1 MMKKII
7 AFVVLFTCFSFL
19 SGCDGKTMEQNQLG
33 MYIKPSTFSDETLE
47 VLKLFEDEIHFFDIK
62 LDDTAKSFAISIWQY
77 QDDQWNEIGSS
88 SGQSEFLG
96 NRIAIRFDDTDYEI
110 YHMDENGHSS
120 IKSPALDLKFEESM
134 TKIWWTVDQEESL
147 EINQEKVLFVKVGT
161 NKNEV
166 RTSVMSS
173 DFREVECDTGIA
185 ITLTIFDK
193 ELSD

>member
-134 TKIWWTVDQEESL
+134 AKIWWTVDQEESL

-166 RTSVMSS
+166 RTSVMST

>member
-19 SGCDGKTMEQNQLG
+19 SGCDGKTMEQIQLG

-96 NRIAIRFDDTDYEI
+96 NRIAIRFDDTDCEI

-147 EINQEKVLFVKVGT
+147 GINQEKVLFVKVGT

-166 RTSVMSS
+166 RTSVISS

>member
-7 AFVVLFTCFSFL
+7 AFVVLLTCFSFL

-134 TKIWWTVDQEESL
+134 AKIWWTVDQEESL
-147 EINQEKVLFVKVGT
+147 EINQEKMLFVKVGT

-193 ELSD
+193 ELTD

>member
-7 AFVVLFTCFSFL
+7 AFVVLLTCFSFL

-147 EINQEKVLFVKVGT
+147 GINQEKVLFVKVGT

-166 RTSVMSS
+166 RTSVMST

>member
-7 AFVVLFTCFSFL
+7 AFVVLLTCFSFL

-147 EINQEKVLFVKVGT
+147 GINQEKVLFVKVGT

-166 RTSVMSS
+166 RTSVMST

-193 ELSD
+193 ELSE

>member
-147 EINQEKVLFVKVGT
+147 GINQEKVLFVKVGT

-166 RTSVMSS
+166 RTSVMST

>member
-1 MMKKII
+1 
-7 AFVVLFTCFSFL
+7 
-19 SGCDGKTMEQNQLG
+19 MEQNQLG
-33 MYIKPSTFSDETLE
+33 MNIKPSTFSEETLE

-96 NRIAIRFDDTDYEI
+96 NRIAIRFDETAYEI

-120 IKSPALDLKFEESM
+120 IKSPALDLKFED
-134 TKIWWTVDQEESL
+134 TIAKISWRVDQEEIL
-147 EINQEKVLFVKVGT
+147 EMNKEKALFVKVGT
-161 NKNEV
+161 NKSEV
-166 RTSVMSS
+166 STSIIST
-173 DFREVECDTGIA
+173 DFREVKCDTGIA

-193 ELSD
+193 ELTD

>member
-166 RTSVMSS
+166 RTSVMST

>member
-1 MMKKII
+1 MKKLVV
-7 AFVVLFTCFSFL
+7 FVVLLSCFSFL
-19 SGCDGKTMEQNQLG
+19 SGCNGKAMEQSQSR
-33 MYIKPSTFSDETLE
+33 MYIKPSAFSEETIE
-47 VLKLFEDEIHFFDIK
+47 VLNLFKDEIHFFDIQ
-62 LDDTAKSFAISIWQY
+62 LNETAKSFSISIWQY
-77 QDDQWNEIGSS
+77 QDGQWNEIGSS

-193 ELSD
+193 ELTD

>member
-1 MMKKII
+1 
-7 AFVVLFTCFSFL
+7 
-19 SGCDGKTMEQNQLG
+19 
-33 MYIKPSTFSDETLE
+33 
-47 VLKLFEDEIHFFDIK
+47 
-62 LDDTAKSFAISIWQY
+62 
-77 QDDQWNEIGSS
+77 
-88 SGQSEFLG
+88 
-96 NRIAIRFDDTDYEI
+96 
-110 YHMDENGHSS
+110 MDENGHSS

-147 EINQEKVLFVKVGT
+147 EINQEKMLFVKVGT

-166 RTSVMSS
+166 RTSVMST